1 MARRSI
7 YDKDYNRYKKTYP
20 FIRRKPFLLTSPDDR
35 LVHQIGEETVT
46 NADEVVITFTE
57 TFTSAPFVTA
67 NAYDSN
73 TNSQANVNVYIISVN
88 TTEVRLGFS
97 ATFTG
102 KVHYQAIQSQSQP

>member
-46 NADEVVITFTE
+46 NADEVTISFTQG

-67 NAYDSN
+67 IAYDSN
-73 TNSQANVNVYIISVN
+73 TNSQANVNVYIISVS
-88 TTEVRLGFS
+88 TTQVELGFS

-102 KVHYQAIQSQSQP
+102 KVHYQAIQSQS